1 MQKVLF
7 IGVNWPEPST
17 AAGTRI
23 MKLIHTFLKNNYQVT
38 FASTAAE
45 SELSFNLNI
54 LELTK
59 AHIKLND
66 SSFDTF
72 ITDFAPNVVV
82 YDRFLT
88 EEQFGWRVAEN
99 APNAVRI
106 LDTEDLHS
114 LRTVRQKLFKNKQD
128 FSVAAWLKE
137 DVTKREIASIYRCDI
152 SLIISSFEIQLLK
165 EHLKIDDSLLLHLP
179 FMVDTV
185 SDEVFQSY
193 PSFNE
198 RKDFICIGN
207 GKHAPNVDA
216 IIWLKTT
223 IWPLIK
229 KQLPNANLHI
239 YGSYF
244 PQQVLQMHKQSDG
257 FYIDGFTTDLEKT
270 FTNARINLAP
280 LRFGAGLK
288 GKLID
293 GMRFGTPNITTRI
306 GVEGMVS
313 TLPFNG
319 KVSDDANA
327 FATHAV
333 LLYNNEDQFCAAQQN
348 GRDILNRLYNLEA
361 ISERFINT
369 VQTVTKNLEKHRASN
384 FIGSLLQHQTMQ
396 SSKFMSKWIEAKN
409 GKNI

>member
-23 MKLIHTFLKNNYQVT
+23 MKLIHTFLNNKNEVT

-45 SELSFNLNI
+45 SELSFDLNK

-59 AHIKLND
+59 ASIKLND
-66 SSFDTF
+66 SSFDIF
-72 ITDFAPNVVV
+72 IAGLAPTVVV

-88 EEQFGWRVAEN
+88 EEQFGWRVTEN
-99 APNAVRI
+99 APNAVKI

-128 FSVAAWLKE
+128 FSVDAWLQE

-152 SLIISSFEIQLLK
+152 SLVISSFEMQLLK
-165 EHLKIDDSLLLHLP
+165 EHLKIDSSLLLHLP
-179 FMVDTV
+179 FMVDAI
-185 SDEVFQSY
+185 SNEVFQSY
-193 PSFNE
+193 PSFKE

-229 KQLPNANLHI
+229 KQLPEANLHI

-244 PQQVLQMHKQSDG
+244 PQQVVQMHKPNEG
-257 FYIDGFTTDLEKT
+257 FYVEGFTADLENT

-293 GMRFGTPNITTRI
+293 GMRFGTPNITTKI
-306 GVEGMVS
+306 GVEGMAGA
-313 TLPFNG
+313 LPFNG
-319 KVSDDANA
+319 RVSDDAVA
-327 FATHAV
+327 FAANAV
-333 LLYNNEDQFCAAQQN
+333 LLYKSEEQFSIAQQN
-348 GRDILNRLYNLEA
+348 GKDILNQLYNLDA
-361 ISERFINT
+361 ISERFINA
-369 VQTVTKNLEKHRASN
+369 VQTVTENLKKHRASN

-396 SSKFMSKWIEAKN
+396 SSKFMSKWIEIKN
-409 GKNI
+409 LKNM